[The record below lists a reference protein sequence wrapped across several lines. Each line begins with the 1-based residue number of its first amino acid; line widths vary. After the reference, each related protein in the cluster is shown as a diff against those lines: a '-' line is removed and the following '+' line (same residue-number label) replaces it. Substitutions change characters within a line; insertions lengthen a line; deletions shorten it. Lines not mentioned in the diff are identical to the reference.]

1 MKNIHKPTLELC
13 YHHSV
18 MLATERGKR
27 EMHALRGNTGV
38 EWYPER
44 GFFPVLRMFWLLS
57 MREYQPSTSCVK
69 NITVSQ
75 TIAL

>member
-1 MKNIHKPTLELC
+1 
-13 YHHSV
+13 
-18 MLATERGKR
+18 
-27 EMHALRGNTGV
+27 MHALRGNTGV

-44 GFFPVLRMFWLLS
+44 GFFPVLRMFWRLS